1 MNQKEK
7 EGIPMIKIVI
17 CDDDDFTVKFI
28 SELLAKAVNASKV
41 SAKIVCKASS
51 GTDILH
57 FLQKTSDSFLYFL
70 DFDFGKKELNGI
82 DLVKKI
88 YQYDPA
94 GKIVFV
100 TSHGEKG
107 IPILQSGIQAFGFIE
122 KNPNQQIMT
131 AACVKYLK
139 MADSRCISISESPML
154 ELPIGIDETISL
166 PLSDILYVDSV
177 KIIAHS
183 ICYHTFDGSE
193 ITIRDTMEHALELL
207 GSGFIRCHRSVIVN
221 KKQVVSIKNGLIRLS
236 NGVMVTCA
244 INRRKEIMELCLKN
258 N

>member
-1 MNQKEK
+1 
-7 EGIPMIKIVI
+7 MIKIVI
-17 CDDDDFTVKFI
+17 CDDDDFTVKLI
-28 SELLAKAVNASKV
+28 SELLTKAIKTSKV
-41 SAKIVCKASS
+41 NAKIVCKAAS
-51 GTDILH
+51 GTDILN
-57 FLQKTSDSFLYFL
+57 FIQNTSDSFLYFL

-88 YQYDPA
+88 YQYDPT
-94 GKIVFV
+94 GKVVFV

-139 MADSRCISISESPML
+139 MADSDCISPSEAPML
-154 ELPIGIDETISL
+154 EFSIGIDETISL

-177 KIIAHS
+177 KTIAHS

-207 GSGFIRCHRSVIVN
+207 GTGFIRCHRCVIIN
-221 KKQVVSIKNGLIRLS
+221 KEQVVSIKNGLIRLS
-236 NGVMVTCA
+236 NGVMVACS
-244 INRRKEIMELCLKN
+244 INKRKEIMELCLKN